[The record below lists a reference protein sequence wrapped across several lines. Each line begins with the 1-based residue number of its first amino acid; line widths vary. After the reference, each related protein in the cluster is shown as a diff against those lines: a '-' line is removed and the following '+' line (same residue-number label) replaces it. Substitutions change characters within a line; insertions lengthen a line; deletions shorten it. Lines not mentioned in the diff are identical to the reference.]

1 MGGRAMKV
9 SLQKVSKSY
18 NPNSHVLKNIN
29 LELPKG
35 EFLFV
40 VGDSGAGK
48 TSLLKLMTGEEFST
62 SGMVSFDG
70 VPFEH
75 GSGKM
80 LKLRRRMGVVHQ
92 DYRLLRDRTVF
103 ENVAIPLYFGRAGL
117 SSSII
122 SFWGTKAQKTVE
134 EVLSAVG
141 LHPKIMDAVVR
152 ELSGGEQQ
160 RVAIARAI
168 INQPDILI
176 ADEPTGSLDHDHTWM
191 VMDLFQKLNIKGMT
205 MVVATHDRD
214 IIRKIKKRTLHLNAG
229 AVRLDERDGACIF

>member
-1 MGGRAMKV
+1 MMV
-9 SLQKVSKSY
+9 SLKQVSKSY
-18 NPNSHVLKNIN
+18 HPNSLVLKNVS
-29 LELPKG
+29 LEMKRG

-48 TSLLKLMTGEEFST
+48 TSLLKLITGEEVCT
-62 SGMVSFDG
+62 SGTVTVDG
-70 VPFEH
+70 ARFEK

-80 LKLRRRMGVVHQ
+80 LRLKRRIGVVHQ

-103 ENVAIPLYFGRAGL
+103 ENVAIPLFFGRAGEKQVPVSL
-117 SSSII
+117 FGNNAI
-122 SFWGTKAQKTVE
+122 KLVE
-134 EVLSAVG
+134 DALQAVG
-141 LHPKIMDAVVR
+141 LSTKVLDATVN

-168 INQPDILI
+168 INFPDLLI

-205 MVVATHDRD
+205 MLIATHDRD
-214 IIRKIKKRTLHLNAG
+214 IIRKIRKRTLHLSSG
-229 AVRLDERDGACIF
+229 SVRVDNREGACIF